1 MEMERLGVDVRPI
14 KNGWA
19 ALSGEGW
26 AVHGASKDEA
36 VRRYHRAIERHR
48 EIDTR
53 STRLAG
59 RNGRPER

>member
-1 MEMERLGVDVRPI
+1 MEAEQFVVDVRPI

-26 AVHGASKDEA
+26 AVHGASKDDA
-36 VRRYHRAIERHR
+36 VRRYHEAVERHR

-53 STRLAG
+53 SSRLARKG
-59 RNGRPER
+59 REPRR